1 MEKEEIKKKVSKWI
15 EKSHA
20 SMIENLERVINEQ
33 PEIFEKADDLDIAR
47 CIMCAL
53 LKEESFQFAPINE
66 SVNHDELVENI
77 YAKL

>member
-20 SMIENLERVINEQ
+20 SMVENLERVINEQ
-33 PEIFEKADDLDIAR
+33 PEIFEKGEDVDIAR

-53 LKEESFQFAPINE
+53 LKEEAFQFAPIDE
-66 SVNHDELVENI
+66 SVSHDVIIDNI
-77 YAKL
+77 YAKI